1 MIMDAL
7 RRAQWLDRELGDPR
21 DPRGEFSY
29 ARRLEEDEAERYP
42 SSALGALL
50 QTQLHRHYVP
60 RTLGGEF
67 HSFEEVGALV
77 RVVARRDLTIAITYA
92 ISLLGTA
99 VVWLGGDPTQ
109 QRALAASVLEGE
121 RVSVGLTEPA
131 FGSDLLAMTTAARPI
146 ASGYQLTGE
155 KWLGNGLDRHRFV
168 VVYARTARR
177 GGPRGFSLFLIDKK
191 TVPGGFRAS
200 GKIPTLGLRGADM
213 NGLHFDVTLPATA
226 LIGAEGNGFEVILKA
241 LQISRTFCA
250 ALSLGALDTS
260 LDTVLRFALQRK
272 IYGKRVSEL
281 PQSQKLLVEAWAEL
295 LVSYSLT
302 SLVLRALHAVPAQ
315 ASVHSA
321 IVKYLVPTLAEQAM
335 QKLSVVYGARYYL
348 RSSDDPGIFQ
358 KMYRDNLV
366 VSLFDGSTQVN
377 LFSLSHQLRALVAH
391 AQPAAVPEW
400 ASCTDR
406 SSEFD
411 WNGLS
416 LSAGGQD
423 ILLASFDAACDA
435 VRAWTQEQ
443 VADETRGALETSI
456 ARLVQGRNQLFDA
469 IRGLSPGAFA
479 AGDPEVFELARRY
492 CVVAAASAVLIDWQL
507 NRGVMA
513 NTLADPAVLAV
524 VLHRLAVQ
532 LGDVPLLPTP
542 CYRDCFAALLARR
555 KFDGQCGLYVVPPES
570 ADYVS

>member
-1 MIMDAL
+1 MNAL

-50 QTQLHRHYVP
+50 HTQLHRQYVP
-60 RTLGGEF
+60 RALGGEF

-77 RVVARRDLTIAITYA
+77 RVLARRDLTIAITYA

-99 VVWLGGDPTQ
+99 VVWLGGDPIQ
-109 QRALAASVLEGE
+109 QHALAASVLEGE

-131 FGSDLLAMTTAARPI
+131 VGSDLLAMTTAAEPI
-146 ASGYQLTGE
+146 ASGYHLTGE

-168 VVYARTARR
+168 VVYARTAER
-177 GGPRGFSLFLIDKK
+177 GGPRGFSVFLIDKQA
-191 TVPGGFRAS
+191 VPSGYRAS

-213 NGLHFDVTLPATA
+213 NGLHFDVMLPATA

-295 LVSYSLT
+295 LVGDSLT

-377 LFSLSHQLRALVAH
+377 LFSLSHQLRSLVMH
-391 AQPAAVPEW
+391 AQPSAAPEW
-400 ASCTDR
+400 AACTDR

-423 ILLASFDAACDA
+423 VLHASFDAACDT
-435 VRAWTQEQ
+435 VRAWARVHVT
-443 VADETRGALETSI
+443 DETRGALETSV

-513 NTLADPAVLAV
+513 STLADPAVLAV
-524 VLHRLAVQ
+524 VLHRLTVQ
-532 LGDVPLLPTP
+532 LGDVPLLPTH

-555 KFDGQCGLYVVPPES
+555 EIDGQCGLYVVPAEGTDTMS
-570 ADYVS
+570 